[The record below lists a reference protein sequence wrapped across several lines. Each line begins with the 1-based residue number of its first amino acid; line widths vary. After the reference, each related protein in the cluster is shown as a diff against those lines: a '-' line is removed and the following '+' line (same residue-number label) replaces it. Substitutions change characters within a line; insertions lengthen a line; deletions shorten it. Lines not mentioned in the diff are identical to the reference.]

1 MANLFTN
8 AGAIQRW
15 LAVAARLICKS
26 SPGHRFIDNKRPEH
40 MTPVIWTSPLGLPIV
55 QPYRKH
61 KRKQVRQLR
70 YRQISLISG
79 SGINRFADDQS
90 RRP

>member
-1 MANLFTN
+1 MANLFKN

-26 SPGHRFIDNKRPEH
+26 SPGHRFVGDQRPDK
-40 MTPVIWTSPLGLPIV
+40 MTPVIWTSPLGLPVV

-61 KRKQVRQLR
+61 VRKQVGLTDAAA
-70 YRQISLISG
+70 G
-79 SGINRFADDQS
+79 DH
-90 RRP
+90 